1 MTDVSNS
8 IFYRWFPINPHC
20 CHRGSATVCCLCLR
34 TRWAFCRHEG
44 SLCPQRDS
52 WSCRLSMEDSLTYW
66 VNETYLHTWG
76 NVKCF
81 RPCIGKLFRRTG
93 IEQKGTNT
101 LESDGSEDLWSI
113 RWIDCIWSTGGTV
126 SSLETAGCMF
136 SRNYGCD
143 EALKRIKD
151 TTDSTG
157 VSAP

>member
-1 MTDVSNS
+1 MVSNKPS
-8 IFYRWFPINPHC
+8 LLSWRQ
-20 CHRGSATVCCLCLR
+20 CHRQSAACASGQDGLSVDPKAHCAPRET
-34 TRWAFCRHEG
+34 
-44 SLCPQRDS
+44 
-52 WSCRLSMEDSLTYW
+52 LSMEDSLTYW

-151 TTDSTG
+151 TTDSIG
-157 VSAP
+157 VSAS